1 MKNLRKNLPKLIRI
15 IINFI
20 IGLSLTLI
28 VPYIIA
34 YLWLFL
40 SAFLLM
46 EPVDDAG
53 VVKSITDYN
62 LYPRVLTLLG
72 IVAGLFSAFADYSNR
87 YKKYDY

>member
-1 MKNLRKNLPKLIRI
+1 MKDLRKNLPKPIRI

-20 IGLSLTLI
+20 LGLSFTFI
-28 VPYIIA
+28 VPYTIA

-53 VVKSITDYN
+53 LIKSITNYN
-62 LYPRVLTLLG
+62 IYPRLLTLAG
-72 IVAGLFSAFADYSNR
+72 IIIGFVSAFADYSKR